1 MVSPPHEAMHR
12 IFQHDPGLFSRV
24 APLLGIAVPTIVETT
39 VLPSAID
46 TDSPGGCR
54 RNTQLHLETAGKGA
68 FLLLI
73 EAQDRR
79 DPRRP
84 AHWAH
89 HVSYLWTR
97 HRLPTALLIMCSD
110 LETAQWAGQPVS
122 SGPVQ
127 PPALTLRPF
136 VASPDDLPLITDLE
150 EARADPALAALSAVM
165 HPADPRIGPAL
176 EALSTSLRD
185 VPDLLAYPLTG
196 LIEVGLSLH
205 PARYVWSELMKP
217 IIREKHRERARVEG
231 ITQSRRESLLL
242 VLAERGLVLP
252 EDLRRRVMWCLDP
265 ETLRR
270 WLSRAVTAS
279 SSEVIF
285 DD

>member
-1 MVSPPHEAMHR
+1 MLSPPHEAMHR

-46 TDSPGGCR
+46 TNSPAGCR
-54 RNTQLHLETAGKGA
+54 RNTQLHLETAGRGS

-79 DPRRP
+79 ASRRP

-89 HVSYLWTR
+89 HVPYLWTQ
-97 HRLPTALLIMCSD
+97 HQLPTALLIMCSD
-110 LETAQWAGQPVS
+110 QETAQWAGQPVS

-136 VASPDDLPLITDLE
+136 VASPNNLPLITDLE

-165 HPADPRIGPAL
+165 HPAAPLIGSAL
-176 EALSTSLRD
+176 EALSASLRD

-196 LIEVGLSLH
+196 LTELGLRLH
-205 PARYVWSELMKP
+205 PARHAWSDLMRP
-217 IIREKHRERARVEG
+217 IIRRKSHERARIER
-231 ITQSRRESLLL
+231 ITRTRREDLLL
-242 VLAERGLVLP
+242 ILAERGLILP
-252 EDLRRRVMWCLDP
+252 EDARRRITWCLDP
-265 ETLRR
+265 ESLRH
-270 WLSRAVTAS
+270 WLLRSVTAS
-279 SSEVIF
+279 SVEEIF